1 MSFWTCPQCQ
11 TGNAAGMPL
20 CGKCK
25 FPRGAD
31 PNDWAECWS
40 CQDWYLIC
48 DLTEKEPGWY
58 CQGCLLATAD
68 ATVEADNEKYAAAEM
83 KAEGKDD

>member
-1 MSFWTCPQCQ
+1 V
-11 TGNAAGMPL
+11 AEAEL
-20 CGKCK
+20 CAECG

-40 CQDWYLIC
+40 CQDWFLIC
-48 DLTEKEPGWY
+48 ELTEKDTGWY
-58 CQGCLLATAD
+58 CEECLLATAE